1 MKNKFWISIFLLLL
15 AAFILTACGTEK
27 EDRVIPEG
35 PETEQS
41 EPEKEKEPIDGII
54 EGAMEPAI
62 EQVDDNTYRYTLV
75 NQTEQPH
82 TFEFTSSQRYDF
94 SLANEKGEQIFLFSS
109 VSTYLQVLGDIS
121 VDQGD
126 KLTYD
131 FAIPSLDL
139 EPGTYEL
146 TAWLTPKESGNFE
159 VSMKHVVE

>member
-1 MKNKFWISIFLLLL
+1 MNNKFWLSIILLLL
-15 AAFILTACGTEK
+15 ATFSLAACGTEK
-27 EDRVIPEG
+27 EDSVIPEN
-35 PETEQS
+35 PATEQS
-41 EPEKEKEPIDGII
+41 EPEKEPIDEITK
-54 EGAMEPAI
+54 GAMEPAI

-94 SLANEKGEQIFLFSS
+94 SLANEKGEQVFLFSS

-139 EPGTYEL
+139 EPGTYKL

-159 VSMKHVVE
+159 VSMEHLVK